1 MRLVKSTCPRAQIL
15 LLRNPSRTRH
25 SEFFGKVYHDPI
37 HHGFKA
43 VSQRAPTFR
52 SWGAL
57 SVRCFRNRL
66 IRSIIDW
73 YLKGIAWKTFK
84 CLEQVLGY
92 ESRPMCYEPLPAQ
105 IHSSKELESGKYL
118 NEQAKRENANQ
129 KHRCHRQ
136 KEQAGAHQQKKNPVN
151 QRARKHGT
159 SRKRDLSNISRK
171 DVQYWRG
178 CCPLCHP

>member
-1 MRLVKSTCPRAQIL
+1 MNYLVLQWQTSLVMRLVKSTCPRARTL

-105 IHSSKELESGKYL
+105 IHSSKELESVKTSMSK
-118 NEQAKRENANQ
+118 QSVKMPT
-129 KHRCHRQ
+129 KST
-136 KEQAGAHQQKKNPVN
+136 GAIAKKNKQEPTSK
-151 QRARKHGT
+151 RKT
-159 SRKRDLSNISRK
+159 
-171 DVQYWRG
+171 Q
-178 CCPLCHP
+178 